1 MAFDNDRPDSG
12 FALLGL
18 VPSQPSES
26 ATAALDPSA
35 PLTRRQ
41 ARELENRSAPEVV
54 AAVPVAVTPPAPIV
68 FEAIRASQPD
78 VRQPDFPMRSAI
90 ATSPL
95 RKRSTAKRSKA
106 KRETVKREIRQ
117 GKATTRPVG
126 RRPRSSA
133 GSRVLSFGA
142 MLFAGA
148 LLVGMSVP
156 ANAFMSDD
164 YMVPGN
170 VAVLAGTASSDNSE
184 KLPGQTLAVA
194 DDVAISAPSRDGYE
208 VISYAQVLALKYA
221 NISYS
226 YTVTSGAVRWPF
238 PYAVPIT
245 DGFGERVGGFHKGV
259 DFVPGV
265 GTPIYAIADGTVKH
279 AGEDY
284 TGYGNN
290 VIIEHTIADQNIES
304 LSAHMQSG
312 SSPIVTGQ
320 QVKVGDFLGLVGD
333 TGLSYGAHLHFEIH
347 VNGVPVDPFAWLQA
361 NAIN

>member
-12 FALLGL
+12 VAPPRLP
-18 VPSQPSES
+18 PSQPSAFE
-26 ATAALDPSA
+26 AAALYPSA

-41 ARELENRSAPEVV
+41 SRALENRSAPEAV
-54 AAVPVAVTPPAPIV
+54 AAVPVAVTPSA
-68 FEAIRASQPD
+68 
-78 VRQPDFPMRSAI
+78 PMRTAI
-90 ATSPL
+90 ATTPL
-95 RKRSTAKRSKA
+95 RKRSTAKSATVKRS
-106 KRETVKREIRQ
+106 TVKRELRR

-126 RRPRSSA
+126 RRPGASA
-133 GSRVLSFGA
+133 GSRILSFGA

-156 ANAFMSDD
+156 ANAFMTDD
-164 YMVPGN
+164 YMVQGT
-170 VAVLAGTASSDNSE
+170 VAVLAGTASAGTASSDNSE

-194 DDVAISAPSRDGYE
+194 DDVASSAPARDGYE
-208 VISYAQVLALKYA
+208 VTSYREMLALKYA
-221 NISYS
+221 NISYT
-226 YTVTSGAVRWPF
+226 YKATTGAVRWPF
-238 PYAVPIT
+238 PYGVQIT
-245 DGFGERVGGFHKGV
+245 DGFGERWGGFHKGV
-259 DFVPGV
+259 DFVPG
-265 GTPIYAIADGTVKH
+265 GGSPIYAIADGTAKH

-284 TGYGNN
+284 TGYGNY
-290 VIIEHTIADQNIES
+290 VVIEHTIGGQSIQS
-304 LSAHMQSG
+304 LSAHMVSG